1 MRYFASFHR
10 VKCVTLRMH
19 YGQMMF
25 KKVVCH
31 GVMLPIVAR
40 KEVIGSRLLSGNGVI
55 VSPHNRGRQR
65 HQIPERYTYVRS
77 FQGQWQHTILW
88 FYLLGRSF

>member
-40 KEVIGSRLLSGNGVI
+40 KEVIGSRL
-55 VSPHNRGRQR
+55 
-65 HQIPERYTYVRS
+65 
-77 FQGQWQHTILW
+77 
-88 FYLLGRSF
+88 